1 MLILTK
7 IFKMS
12 LNYLNQT
19 FSHSKQ
25 SLEVGFCFVLFW
37 YQSSRLWPRGLAV
50 RPSDRQT
57 LNRSVTTGART
68 RNEWEGRTGFLSR
81 LISQHTSV
89 SSRIKET
96 HFKWSKTRQ
105 SRLQHNRCCCG
116 VTKSHTRVQQKPPNT
131 SHWAMCVQVWT
142 QLFITLFYI
151 LSGCKIVTN

>member
-1 MLILTK
+1 MSLNLHILRITLKNSKAPSPSQCGTEYSIQPIFSMLILTK

-37 YQSSRLWPRGLAV
+37 YQSSRLWPRGPAV
-50 RPSDRQT
+50 RPSGRQT

-81 LISQHTSV
+81 LISQHTSAR
-89 SSRIKET
+89 SRIKET
-96 HFKWSKTRQ
+96 HFK
-105 SRLQHNRCCCG
+105 
-116 VTKSHTRVQQKPPNT
+116 
-131 SHWAMCVQVWT
+131 
-142 QLFITLFYI
+142 
-151 LSGCKIVTN
+151 